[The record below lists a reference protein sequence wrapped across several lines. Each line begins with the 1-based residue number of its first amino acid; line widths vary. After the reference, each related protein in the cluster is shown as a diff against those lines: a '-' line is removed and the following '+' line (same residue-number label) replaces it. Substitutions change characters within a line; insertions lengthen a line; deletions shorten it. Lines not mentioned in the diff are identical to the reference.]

1 MIHYFADDGNYGDA
15 SDIAIIH
22 TDGFTE
28 QDWQEVEEAP
38 DNVRRLVAEQIAEK
52 KTNITRIRGI

>member
-15 SDIAIIH
+15 TDIAIIH
-22 TDGFTE
+22 TDKFTE
-28 QDWQEVEEAP
+28 EDWQEVEEAP
-38 DNVRRLVAEQIAEK
+38 DNVRKFVAEQIAEK